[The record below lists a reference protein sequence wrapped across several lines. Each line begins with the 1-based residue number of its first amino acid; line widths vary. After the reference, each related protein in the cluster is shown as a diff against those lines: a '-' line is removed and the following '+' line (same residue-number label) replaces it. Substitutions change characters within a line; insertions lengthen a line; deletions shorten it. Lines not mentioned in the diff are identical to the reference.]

1 MSATTAPI
9 ENTTA
14 NANSGCLSRMVRRV
28 FFTMVQHPKY
38 GWMRVGKAY
47 ASKNSAQEW
56 VPFVRSYW
64 RGLRTKVVSCTLRFV
79 DGKLTAASEKTLD
92 VKFNMAPPDNL
103 EITSGERTAIE
114 LANTEGQTR
123 GGSRVV

>member
-1 MSATTAPI
+1 MGKSKKAVERRVEP
-9 ENTTA
+9 
-14 NANSGCLSRMVRRV
+14 LVRRV

-47 ASKNSAQEW
+47 ASAQSAREW

-64 RGLRTKVVSCTLRFV
+64 RGLRTKVVSCSLRFV
-79 DGKLTAASEKTLD
+79 AGKLTAASAKKLD
-92 VKFNMAPPDNL
+92 VKFNMAPPDKL

-114 LANTEGQTR
+114 LANAGVDRTAS
-123 GGSRVV
+123 GGI